1 MKKKIQILAQF
12 FYDYMSKKK
21 TQSEY
26 EDEIENKFLP
36 LLKETIN
43 EHIQTYYNI
52 SLGEDEWKE
61 ILDKYYQKI
70 NEK

>member
-43 EHIQTYYNI
+43 EHLQSDYNI
-52 SLGEDEWKE
+52 SLSEDEWEE
-61 ILDKYYQKI
+61 ILDKYYQNI